1 MRPGKTRLVAVVLLL
16 ILITA
21 GWWWRQQQTQR
32 IAELKDGVIAAFAQA
47 DWERAVNLSTEWTAA
62 EPDSGEAWIR
72 HANALSMTGEHER
85 ALAALDS
92 VPPSFDRIIEVRETR
107 LNLLLRDLHRPF
119 ACRTACETL
128 LQSEPKNETAL
139 HLLIY
144 IDAMLLDLP
153 ALNQDLRRA
162 IDASVETPDH
172 YVYLMMLDNFALIN
186 GAEVT
191 NEWLQE
197 ASDNTTLIAANAV
210 HTLNELKLLQVK
222 EASDANRRK
231 LEQAQEHVEQ
241 LAGTMQE
248 PCLWRSRVLTA
259 LTDGDMDA
267 VRRLLAA
274 APESSLQEAVCLRA
288 RAALHVAENDLTAA
302 ATCLKQALLR
312 HPLSFEARALQS
324 DVLRRQ
330 GDRAAASSAQELAIM
345 GTKIRETISAM
356 KAVTDANPALLRRV
370 ANYARQCEDW
380 EIAAALERRLPLA
393 DAPE

>member
-1 MRPGKTRLVAVVLLL
+1 MT
-16 ILITA
+16 
-21 GWWWRQQQTQR
+21 
-32 IAELKDGVIAAFAQA
+32 KD
-47 DWERAVNLSTEWTAA
+47 
-62 EPDSGEAWIR
+62 
-72 HANALSMTGEHER
+72 HER

-119 ACRTACETL
+119 ACRTDCEAL
-128 LQSEPKNETAL
+128 LQEEPKNETAL

-144 IDAMLLDLP
+144 VDAMLLDLP

-191 NEWLQE
+191 AQWLRE
-197 ASDNTTLIAANAV
+197 APDNPTLMAANAV
-210 HTLNELKLLQVK
+210 HTLNELRLLQVK
-222 EASDANRRK
+222 EASQANRSK
-231 LEQAQEHVEQ
+231 LEQALQTVEQ
-241 LAGTMQE
+241 LANTIEE
-248 PCLWRSRVLTA
+248 PCLLRSRVLTA
-259 LTDGDMDA
+259 LTNGDIEA
-267 VRRLLAA
+267 VRRLLTTAA
-274 APESSLQEAVCLRA
+274 DTSLQEAVCLRA
-288 RAALHVAENDLTAA
+288 RATLHVADEKLEA
-302 ATCLKQALLR
+302 ATACLEQALKR
-312 HPLSFEARALQS
+312 HPLSFETRSLQS

-330 GDRAAASSAQELAIM
+330 GDRTAASSVQELAIM

-356 KAVTDANPALLRRV
+356 NAVTDANPALLRRI